1 MGLAAP
7 VFARKRAFS
16 SAVCVLLAGVARTS
30 HRNQGVHAFPLKAA
44 KITAAIRAAPA
55 ARAKRDVEAC
65 AVREARA
72 VLRAFLEPERA
83 AIAITRKRHA
93 GIAGIS
99 PAFGGFPSSV
109 GAGKEED
116 RKKNKKNQDA

>member
-1 MGLAAP
+1 MGLADSI
-7 VFARKRAFS
+7 FARKRTFS
-16 SAVCVLLAGVARTS
+16 SAFCVVLAGIARTS
-30 HRNQGVHAFPLKAA
+30 HRDEGVHALALEAA
-44 KITAAIRAAPA
+44 KVTAAIRAAST
-55 ARAKRDVEAC
+55 ARAKRDVETRAT
-65 AVREARA
+65 REARA

-99 PAFGGFPSSV
+99 PAFGGFPASV

-116 RKKNKKNQDA
+116 RKKNKKNRDA